1 MTYNRFAGI
10 AKSAAAAREAF
21 ENMLSEVV
29 ADLATSVFQDL
40 GPVANINLA
49 LGEGFD
55 LAVESRKT
63 GLKTFI
69 PLPISISPEG
79 SYRIDG
85 RLATREQVESYFLF
99 LLTCGK
105 LLDVLVKIRR
115 GA

>member
-1 MTYNRFAGI
+1 MTYSRFAGV

-49 LGEGFD
+49 LSEGFD
-55 LAVESRKT
+55 LVVESRKT
-63 GLKTFI
+63 GRKTFI
-69 PLPISISPEG
+69 PLPVSMTLEG
-79 SYRIDG
+79 SYQIDDAA
-85 RLATREQVESYFLF
+85 ATREQVESYFLF